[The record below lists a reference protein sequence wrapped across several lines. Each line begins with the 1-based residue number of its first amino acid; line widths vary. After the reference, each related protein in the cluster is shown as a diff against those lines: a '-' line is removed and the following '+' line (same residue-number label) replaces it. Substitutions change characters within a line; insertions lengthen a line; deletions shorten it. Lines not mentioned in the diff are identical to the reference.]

1 MWICGMKIRFATN
14 SSSPIEW
21 AQWVACYIRCSLLQ
35 KNNKKS
41 LPMSKTKLI
50 WCFTT
55 YFAYIWSMSRDDDLL
70 SRVAH
75 TTVYDVFEKR
85 NIQLKNINNQNHWLL
100 TIINTHSEA
109 NVAKLLICVRC
120 FPMRWRYWLARPT
133 KCCCCAVLAMTA
145 THGTHRRPS
154 YVLLHVWCSVS
165 GARCVLWF
173 ACIVYIVALSVC
185 KCSTCAS

>member
-1 MWICGMKIRFATN
+1 MFHHIFCVYLVDVSRWWFTLTRGTHN
-14 SSSPIEW
+14 SLWCIWE
-21 AQWVACYIRCSLLQ
+21 
-35 KNNKKS
+35 KK
-41 LPMSKTKLI
+41 
-50 WCFTT
+50 C
-55 YFAYIWSMSRDDDLL
+55 
-70 SRVAH
+70 
-75 TTVYDVFEKR
+75 KR